1 MSPDIAAWE
10 NEGGVP
16 RPNYEFAGWKNISV
30 TIYDQS
36 GRPFSF
42 KAFAPD
48 FDSAVRSAR
57 SWFQRQEGIHPK
69 PNRDTVYELS
79 ISTDVRKWRVCG
91 GTVQTMRS
99 VSAQ

>member
-1 MSPDIAAWE
+1 MRPEIAVWE
-10 NEGGVP
+10 NEGGAT
-16 RPNYEFAGWKNISV
+16 RPNYEFAGWKSIRV

-48 FDSAVRSAR
+48 LDSAVRSAA
-57 SWFQRQEGIHPK
+57 SWFQRREGLNPK

-79 ISTDVRKWRVCG
+79 ISPDVRRWRVCG
-91 GTVQTMRS
+91 GTVQMVRK
-99 VSAQ
+99 SAA